1 MYALFIRG
9 EICFENYFKKVK
21 TYSENLAFHQ
31 DQLVFMSPKAVLNKM
46 VTNGNHEFKILIMSV
61 F

>member
-46 VTNGNHEFKILIMSV
+46 VTNGNHEFL
-61 F
+61 